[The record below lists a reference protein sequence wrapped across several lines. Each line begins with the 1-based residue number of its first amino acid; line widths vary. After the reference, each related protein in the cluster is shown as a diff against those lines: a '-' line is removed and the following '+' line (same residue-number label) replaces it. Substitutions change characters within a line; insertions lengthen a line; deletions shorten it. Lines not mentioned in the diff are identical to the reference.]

1 VGEIFGHYR
10 LERLLGSGG
19 VGEVWQAVDTN
30 LDRVVALKR
39 LKPWLQT
46 DSEALARFKR
56 EARSA
61 ARLRH
66 PHIVRV
72 HNSGVIDGRHFLDTE
87 LVEGIDLDRLARQGR
102 LPIPRILTIIDQ
114 VASALDAAHGLDR
127 PPDKRMV
134 HRDVKPANVL
144 VETRPDGSDHVYLAD
159 FGVARALVPGTR
171 ITQAGAVVGTPA
183 YMAPELW
190 GEDGSDHRVDV
201 YSLAVMAFEL
211 LTGTL
216 PFERTTIEAVVRAH
230 LIADVP
236 AASAANPGLPAAI
249 DDVLRRG
256 MAKSPNDRYARAPEL
271 AEAARAALTA
281 VLIGGVPTGTASPR
295 PGSPDGAGGHD
306 TTLPPRPPTLTLAG
320 PPDRPPPS
328 PPPAESGIRA
338 YFGAAP
344 HYTGLAAVALII
356 PLVVAG
362 AVHLDWTVFP
372 VAALL
377 YALGAVAALAIRR
390 RPPSDPSIGS

>member
-19 VGEVWQAVDTN
+19 VGEVWQAEDTN
-30 LDRVVALKR
+30 LDRHVALKR
-39 LKPWLQT
+39 LKPWLQI

-56 EARSA
+56 EAKAA

-87 LVEGIDLDRLARQGR
+87 LVEGVDLDRLLKQGR
-102 LPIPRILTIIDQ
+102 LPIPRVLTIIDQ
-114 VASALDAAHGLDR
+114 IASALDAAHGLDR
-127 PPDKRMV
+127 PSDKRMV

-171 ITQAGAVVGTPA
+171 VTQAGAVVGTPA

-190 GEDGSDHRVDV
+190 EENGSDHRVDV
-201 YSLAVMAFEL
+201 YSLAVMLFEL

-216 PFERTTIEAVVRAH
+216 PFERTTLEAVIRAH
-230 LIADVP
+230 LAAEVP
-236 AASAANPGLPAAI
+236 AASAVDPGLPAAV

-256 MAKSPNDRYARAPEL
+256 MAKNPDARYDSASEL
-271 AEAARAALTA
+271 AKAARA
-281 VLIGGVPTGTASPR
+281 VLIGGKPTATSSPPTGSP
-295 PGSPDGAGGHD
+295 GGGAGHH
-306 TTLPPRPPTLTLAG
+306 TTLTPQPPTREFPD
-320 PPDRPPPS
+320 PPDPPLPPP
-328 PPPAESGIRA
+328 PPPAESGIRD
-338 YFGAAP
+338 YFGSVP

-362 AVHLDWTVFP
+362 VVQLDWTVFP

-377 YALGAVAALAIRR
+377 YALGAVGAVGARR
-390 RPPSDPSIGS
+390 RPPTDPPIGP

>member
-19 VGEVWQAVDTN
+19 VGEVWQAEDTN

-39 LKPWLQT
+39 LKPSLHT
-46 DSEALARFKR
+46 DPEALARFKR
-56 EARSA
+56 EAKAA

-87 LVEGIDLDRLARQGR
+87 LVEGVDLDRLLRQGR
-102 LPIPRILTIIDQ
+102 LPIPRVLTIIDQ

-127 PPDKRMV
+127 PSDKRMV

-171 ITQAGAVVGTPA
+171 ITQDGAVVGTPA

-190 GEDGSDHRVDV
+190 EADRTDHRVDV
-201 YSLAVMAFEL
+201 YSLAVMMFEL

-216 PFERTTIEAVVRAH
+216 PFERTTLEAVIRAH
-230 LIADVP
+230 LMADVP
-236 AASAANPGLPAAI
+236 AASAADPGLPAAV

-256 MAKSPNDRYARAPEL
+256 MAKNPDDRFARAPEL
-271 AEAARAALTA
+271 AEAARTALSA
-281 VLIGGVPTGTASPR
+281 VLKNGGASTGTASPGTGI
-295 PGSPDGAGGHD
+295 PTGGGGGD
-306 TTLPPRPPTLTLAG
+306 RRTLAHRPPTATLSE
-320 PPDRPPPS
+320 PPDRLPPPRQQPS
-328 PPPAESGIRA
+328 ESGIRA
-338 YFGAAP
+338 YFG
-344 HYTGLAAVALII
+344 G
-356 PLVVAG
+356 
-362 AVHLDWTVFP
+362 
-372 VAALL
+372 
-377 YALGAVAALAIRR
+377 RR
-390 RPPSDPSIGS
+390 TTRVWRRWR